1 MMMTAEDLDTWKLTF
16 TDHVPDPLI
25 NYLTASFVLL
35 KSTVRVKGLT
45 DVNRFVRLW
54 MHYGI
59 QELRPHMSYCFVIFR
74 MTVHFIVFTIT
85 DFLLYPDDTMIKKTS
100 TSGTGNLLDK

>member
-1 MMMTAEDLDTWKLTF
+1 MMMTAEDLDTWKLTS

-25 NYLTASFVLL
+25 DYLTASFVFL
-35 KSTVRVKGLT
+35 KSAVRVEGLT
-45 DVNRFVRLW
+45 DVNRFVRFR

-74 MTVHFIVFTIT
+74 MTVHFNVLTTT

-100 TSGTGNLLDK
+100 TSEAGNLLDK